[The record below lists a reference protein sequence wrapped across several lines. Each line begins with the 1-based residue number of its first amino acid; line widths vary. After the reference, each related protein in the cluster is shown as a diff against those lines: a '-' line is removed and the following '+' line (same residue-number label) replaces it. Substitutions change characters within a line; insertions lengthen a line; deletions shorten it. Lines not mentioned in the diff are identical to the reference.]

1 MNNSTYLFG
10 LIGGRFYQM
19 PHDYLNSVLS
29 NLPKKKS
36 FKQSQIVVHRDSN
49 LMYYCYIRQLSAK
62 DYLGICVL
70 VNDIYMTDIAAMF
83 VQFEKCI
90 TSLVVDGEILKFSEK
105 GDVEFACNTFI
116 EKSDYV
122 NQFLGELHTSF
133 SLLGKE
139 KKLPVL
145 NYAVSKDDC
154 KVFEY
159 SDKQEDILTASYTY
173 GYTFVYKDKNYSTVS
188 LNSYKGV
195 ITQKEKKIIELKAE
209 INKLTDSKKEL
220 AKQVNSLKNKQRNMK
235 WVGVFALVAFVLG
248 VIVWNKVL
256 FPSIV
261 TNYDAGEYMYY
272 GPMENGK
279 PNGIGIAIY
288 PKNDKMKRLYYYG
301 NFTDGQRVDSA
312 AIMFYKD
319 GSYFRGSMNND
330 KWFKGIFFDVEKEH
344 FIGEFNNGEPWNG
357 TWYKHVPVQ
366 KIIDGE

>member
-10 LIGGRFYQM
+10 SIGGWFNQF

-29 NLPKKKS
+29 GLSKMRS
-36 FKQSQIVVHRDSN
+36 FKQSQIIVHRDGN
-49 LMYYCYIRQLSAK
+49 LMYYCYVRLLSSK
-62 DYLGICVL
+62 DYLGFCVL
-70 VNDIYMTDIAAMF
+70 VNDIYLADIEAMF
-83 VQFEKCI
+83 SLFEKCI
-90 TSLVVDGEILKFSEK
+90 TSLVVDGEILKFSDN
-105 GDVEFACNTFI
+105 GDIAFACNMFT

-122 NQFLGELHTSF
+122 SHFLADLRTSF

-145 NYAVSKDDC
+145 NYAVSKDEC
-154 KVFEY
+154 KVFDY
-159 SDKQEDILTASYTY
+159 SDKLEDILVAAYTY
-173 GYTFVYKDKNYSTVS
+173 GYTYIYKVKNNSTAS

-195 ITQKEKKIIELKAE
+195 IARKEKKITELKAE
-209 INKLTDSKKEL
+209 IEKMNASKQML
-220 AKQVNSLKNKQRNMK
+220 AKQVTGLKNKQRNTK
-235 WVGVFALVAFVLG
+235 WVSILAIAALVLG
-248 VIVWNKVL
+248 VVVWNKVL
-256 FPSIV
+256 FPSVV
-261 TNYDAGEYMYY
+261 TNYNAGDYMYY

-301 NFTDGQRVDSA
+301 NFTDGQRVDSE
-312 AIMFYKD
+312 AIMFYRD

-344 FIGEFNNGEPWNG
+344 FVGEFNNGEPWNG

-366 KIIDGE
+366 KIKDGQ